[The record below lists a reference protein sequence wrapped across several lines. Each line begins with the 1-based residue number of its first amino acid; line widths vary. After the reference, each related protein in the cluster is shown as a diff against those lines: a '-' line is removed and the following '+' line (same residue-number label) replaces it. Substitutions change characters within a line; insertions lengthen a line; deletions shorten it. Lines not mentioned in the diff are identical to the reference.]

1 MCDNEAIWKQEF
13 CFSFVKGMEFSLSLL
28 IFYPII
34 SKSNIYKDYITLSN
48 KLTVFI
54 VIIKYFIADIKI
66 VTVNYMDIE

>member
-34 SKSNIYKDYITLSN
+34 SKSNIYKDYITYYLV
-48 KLTVFI
+48 K
-54 VIIKYFIADIKI
+54 
-66 VTVNYMDIE
+66 